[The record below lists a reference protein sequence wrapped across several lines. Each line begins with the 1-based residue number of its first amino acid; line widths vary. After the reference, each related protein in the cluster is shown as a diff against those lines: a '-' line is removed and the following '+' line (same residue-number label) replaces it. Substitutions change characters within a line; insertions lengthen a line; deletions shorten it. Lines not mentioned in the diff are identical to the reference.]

1 MATPSGQINQ
11 EAKTNLKIKK
21 EKVMKMTHRATLQN
35 PASAALAL
43 LALFVA
49 MASSAAAKPRPT
61 KPVEQ
66 PATVIAH
73 LLLPGA
79 PASQMSVQEHGRKQY
94 LYIERASK
102 EGFTIVDVTKPS
114 QPSVIQRVAWP
125 NEASTGKLQMVGAGL
140 ALAAAP
146 DGASG
151 TVRGGYP
158 TQSLSVLDLS
168 DPANPRT
175 LQSFSGVTSVLA
187 DDARN
192 LIYITNSEGLWILR
206 HKQEQ
211 PAHKQWEAEDPYN
224 PDRN

>member
-1 MATPSGQINQ
+1 
-11 EAKTNLKIKK
+11 
-21 EKVMKMTHRATLQN
+21 MKSTRKATLQN
-35 PASAALAL
+35 PASAALVL
-43 LALFVA
+43 LALSVA
-49 MASSAAAKPRPT
+49 MASSATAKPRPT
-61 KPVEQ
+61 RPAEQ

-114 QPSVIQRVAWP
+114 QPIVIKRVAWP
-125 NEASTGKLQMVGAGL
+125 NEASTGKLQMVGGGL
-140 ALAAAP
+140 ALSAALEQESATV
-146 DGASG
+146 SG
-151 TVRGGYP
+151 EVHP
-158 TQSLSVLDLS
+158 TQSLTVLDLS

-192 LIYITNSEGLWILR
+192 LIYITDNEGLWILR

-224 PDRN
+224 PDMRLVM

>member
-1 MATPSGQINQ
+1 
-11 EAKTNLKIKK
+11 
-21 EKVMKMTHRATLQN
+21 MKMTRKATLQN
-35 PASAALAL
+35 HASAALAL
-43 LALFVA
+43 LAVFA
-49 MASSAAAKPRPT
+49 TMASSATATPRPA

-66 PATVIAH
+66 PVTVIAH

-79 PASQMSVQEHGRKQY
+79 PASQMFVQEHGGKQY
-94 LYIERASK
+94 LYVEQASK

-114 QPSVIQRVAWP
+114 QPNVIRRVAWP
-125 NEASTGKLQMVGAGL
+125 NEASAGKLQMAGAGL

-146 DGASG
+146 DGASE

-211 PAHKQWEAEDPYN
+211 PTQQQWEAEVVM
-224 PDRN
+224 

>member
-1 MATPSGQINQ
+1 M
-11 EAKTNLKIKK
+11 KITRK
-21 EKVMKMTHRATLQN
+21 ATLQN

-43 LALFVA
+43 LALFA
-49 MASSAAAKPRPT
+49 TMASSATATPRPT
-61 KPVEQ
+61 KQPV
-66 PATVIAH
+66 TVIAH

-79 PASQMSVQEHGRKQY
+79 PASQMFVQEHGRKQY

-114 QPSVIQRVAWP
+114 QPIVIKRVAWP
-125 NEASTGKLQMVGAGL
+125 NEASAGKLQMVGAGL

-151 TVRGGYP
+151 TLGGGYP

-192 LIYITNSEGLWILR
+192 LIYIANSEGLWILR

-211 PAHKQWEAEDPYN
+211 LTHKQWEAEDPYN
-224 PDRN
+224 ADMRLVM